1 MKNLIWMAAIAALML
16 VASPVFAQD
25 EALEVIA
32 VKGPTMEISWQPN
45 TDKDLYGYEVY
56 ARVKGVEEWTL
67 IGSPVEAVFLWD
79 VPEDL
84 YNKLLEVALVAK
96 DEVGWSSEMSAERP
110 ATVDTIA
117 PDTPAKPDIKGIIVT
132 VIVTV
137 EVP

>member
-1 MKNLIWMAAIAALML
+1 MKKLIWMAAMVALML
-16 VASPVFAQD
+16 VASPAIAQD
-25 EALEVIA
+25 EELEVIA

-45 TDKDLYGYEVY
+45 TDADLYGYEVY
-56 ARVKGVEEWTL
+56 ARVRGVEEWTL
-67 IGSPVEAVFLWD
+67 IGSPVEAAFLWD

-84 YNKLLEVALVAK
+84 HNKLLEVALVALDK
-96 DEVGWSSEMSAERP
+96 TGNSSAMSAKRP